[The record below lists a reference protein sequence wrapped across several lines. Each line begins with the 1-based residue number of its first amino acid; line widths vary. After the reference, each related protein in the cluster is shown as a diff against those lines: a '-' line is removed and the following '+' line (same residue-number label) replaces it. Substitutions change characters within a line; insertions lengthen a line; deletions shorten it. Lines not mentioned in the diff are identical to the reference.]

1 MNNVKLW
8 KACNDFQKTPVGLA
22 KRARAV
28 LLLAEGESFSQTS
41 EWVGLGERHL
51 RKWARRFTE
60 QGVEGLQDR
69 PRPGRVPVFP
79 SSGVV
84 PGEDDVCVLPDTQGR
99 SLSQWDC
106 TELAR
111 LRCSSRFSWEHFCFY
126 SAPDFEHSSVETV
139 AASSV
144 VISESSARQSV

>member
-1 MNNVKLW
+1 MKLW

-69 PRPGRVPVFP
+69 PRPGRVPVFSP
-79 SSGVV
+79 QVALYLVKMTCAFFRILKVGLCRN
-84 PGEDDVCVLPDTQGR
+84 GTAR
-99 SLSQWDC
+99 S
-106 TELAR
+106 
-111 LRCSSRFSWEHFCFY
+111 
-126 SAPDFEHSSVETV
+126 
-139 AASSV
+139 
-144 VISESSARQSV
+144 